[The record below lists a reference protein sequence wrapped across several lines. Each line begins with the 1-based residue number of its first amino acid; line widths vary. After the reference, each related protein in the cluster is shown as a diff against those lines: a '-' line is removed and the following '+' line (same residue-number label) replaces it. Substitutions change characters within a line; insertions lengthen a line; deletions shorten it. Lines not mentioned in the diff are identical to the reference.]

1 LWSGIPMMTDP
12 IADMLTRIRNALAAR
27 HERVQI
33 PMSRIKR
40 EIARVLQEEG
50 YIRDFHVHQAER
62 PQGVLD
68 IALKYNAMNMSVI
81 RGLRKIS
88 TPGKRQY
95 VSSKEMPKV
104 LDGAGIAIVSTSRG
118 LLTDQQCMAENVG
131 GEVLCFVW

>member
-1 LWSGIPMMTDP
+1 MMTDP

-33 PMSRIKR
+33 PASRMKQ
-40 EIARVLQEEG
+40 EIARVLKEEG
-50 YIRDFHVHQAER
+50 YILDVHVDKAAH
-62 PQGVLD
+62 PQGILD
-68 IALKYNAMNMSVI
+68 ITLKYDAMNISII

-95 VSSKEMPKV
+95 VSCKKMPKV
-104 LDGAGIAIVSTSRG
+104 LDGAGVAIISTSKG
-118 LLTDQQCMAENVG
+118 LLTDQQCLAENVG

>member
-1 LWSGIPMMTDP
+1 MMTDP

-33 PMSRIKR
+33 PTSRMKQ

-50 YIRDFHVHQAER
+50 YILDFHVDKGAH
-62 PQGVLD
+62 PQGRLD
-68 IALKYNAMNMSVI
+68 IALKYDVMNMSII

-88 TPGKRQY
+88 TPGKRHY
-95 VSSKEMPKV
+95 VSCKEMPKV
-104 LDGAGIAIVSTSRG
+104 LDGAGIAIISTSRG
-118 LLTDQQCMAENVG
+118 LLTDQQCLAEKVG